1 MKVLMITSEWPSEK
15 NPNQVPFL
23 VESINF
29 LEKNNISFKICRV
42 RTNSIKKIKKS
53 ILDIIKLCK
62 KEEFNLVHV
71 HWGYNFIYGCFL
83 NLPLVTTYHGSDL
96 NIPKS
101 WTIKTLLM
109 AFISRISTLYS
120 DHNIFVNSSL
130 CELTN
135 LNRNK
140 SSIIPMGV
148 NLEKFFPMD
157 KIACREKLKLP
168 LDKKIILFGGNVS
181 QPVKRFNLAEE
192 ACKDLIDDF
201 QLITV
206 DYFDYNTIPLF
217 INASDLMLVTSFSEG
232 SPMMVKE
239 SLACNIPIVA
249 TDVGDIGD
257 LIKGLDNCYLIQD
270 ISPSSIAKKISK
282 CLNSPTKPNGR
293 ERMRA
298 YYSLDFTSK
307 KLIDIYNNIAR

>member
-1 MKVLMITSEWPSEK
+1 MITSEWPSEK
-15 NPNQVPFL
+15 DPNQVPFL
-23 VESINF
+23 VESVNF
-29 LEKNNISFKICRV
+29 LEKSNISFKICRV

-53 ILDIIKLCK
+53 ISDIIFLIK

-109 AFISRISTLYS
+109 AFVSRISTFYS

-130 CELTN
+130 CELAN
-135 LNRNK
+135 LNINRNRN
-140 SSIIPMGV
+140 SIIPMGV

-157 KIACREKLKLP
+157 KMECRKKLELP
-168 LDKKIILFGGNVS
+168 LNKKIILFGGNVS

-201 QLITV
+201 HLITV

-217 INASDLMLVTSFSEG
+217 INASDLILVTSYSEG

-249 TDVGDIGD
+249 TDVGDIGA
-257 LIKGLDNCYLIQD
+257 LIKGLENCYLIHD

-282 CLNSPTKPNGR
+282 CLNSPIRPNGR
-293 ERMRA
+293 DRIRE
-298 YYSLDFTSK
+298 YYSLNFTCK
-307 KLIDIYNNIAR
+307 KLINIYTILAK